1 MTKDEKIAI
10 QRQQMTGF
18 MNYFENNELDFND
31 TQLLQKMQ
39 NAITRIFQLEIEE
52 LGYSYKPNRDN
63 SENTFELSFIND
75 PKATF
80 RGQYNSGARLDN
92 GKFIQG
98 KPSIKYN
105 IVALYED
112 LQSPDKDKRML
123 ACKTLF
129 KTVFHEIQHH
139 RQYMMTRTNVSSKD
153 GMQYARDFAI
163 KQYLHKD
170 WYSSNAKTGNYAA
183 YTIENNANEV
193 GYSQFLETLGRE
205 DSEIAKLRDIERGK
219 FNISRYKADVDSW
232 DGQQHYDSNGLQERN
247 DVTVPILDS
256 LIGEKGRT
264 EILQIYPIL
273 QKEYNLDGTK
283 KTAVELTKNMQ
294 LEVQSISQNQ
304 TLTDKDRKKLIQ
316 DSQQMYYDLIYRQI
330 EKSTPE
336 QISQI
341 AMQIGKAES
350 KELFDSM
357 SHYFQCELE
366 NRLGQS
372 AKMAFAQEKMGDY
385 GFIMSFNNGTIAVE
399 QNGQTVQMAFDEFIK
414 IIDPKLLQRTFDIP
428 AGKDKGE
435 MTAKRFIEKYFFNY
449 LSQNGKVTL
458 QNGQGIT
465 AKQYIEQYVLQ
476 ITEMKADRP
485 PKKFIMETMKSES
498 PWAIQKENCERLEQY
513 YDAKREIIAQV
524 SENVEQFDLAKQDE
538 QKQKR
543 IAAHQR
549 KMNWINEYV
558 KDYNDTE
565 APTAYAVR
573 TNCEDENIKR
583 VLESIKTG
591 KFIENFDN
599 NAEKCKDDPSWYMGK
614 VVPSMAR
621 LIKAAQSLTID
632 GGVNYVEKFTAIPEV
647 NKILVQ
653 IRDDEYSK
661 QRHNEAEKNRR
672 TGNLPKYRRTRAE
685 IDRQYAQDYL
695 RSGNL
700 SQGSVQSEID
710 YRRGLTTRNLLK
722 VSDEVEKKNIL
733 MLRRQQ
739 ISLSRVLAR
748 QDGKTPSEVFYDE
761 KRKGWYCI
769 TDTQAEQKKT
779 QSQSVPKTTSSYDM
793 NIISPSDVADSTI
806 RVGTGTQDINAVAQE
821 IRRTQ
826 TRDLQQAQENYELK
840 R

>member
-18 MNYFENNELDFND
+18 MNYFESNELDFND
-31 TQLLQKMQ
+31 TQLLQRMQ

-52 LGYSYKPNRDN
+52 LGYSYRPDRDD
-63 SENTFELSFIND
+63 SKNTFGLSFIND
-75 PKATF
+75 PQATF
-80 RGQYNSGARLDN
+80 RGQHNSGARLEEN

-98 KPSIKYN
+98 RPSIKYN
-105 IVALYED
+105 IAALYED
-112 LQSPDKDKRML
+112 LQSPDKDKRIF

-139 RQYMMTRTNVSSKD
+139 RQYMKTRTNVSSKD
-153 GMQYARDFAI
+153 GIQYARDFAI

-205 DSEIAKLRDIERGK
+205 DSEVANLRDIERGK

-232 DGQQHYDSNGLQERN
+232 DGQQHYDSNGLQERD

-264 EILQIYPIL
+264 EILQMYPIL

-283 KTAVELTKNMQ
+283 KTAVELIQNMQ
-294 LEVQSISQNQ
+294 QEIQEITQNK
-304 TLTDKDRKKLIQ
+304 TLTDKDRKRLIQ
-316 DSQQMYYDLIYRQI
+316 DGQQMYYDLIYRQI

-341 AMQIGKAES
+341 AMRIGKEES
-350 KELFDSM
+350 KKLFSDM
-357 SHYFQCELE
+357 SHHFQCELE
-366 NRLGQS
+366 SRLGQS
-372 AKMAFAQEKMGDY
+372 AKMASAQEKMGDY
-385 GFIMSFNNGTIAVE
+385 GFIMPFNNGTIAVE

-414 IIDPKLLQRTFDIP
+414 TIDPQLLQRTFDIP

-435 MTAKRFIEKYFFNY
+435 MTAERFIEKYFFNH

-458 QNGQGIT
+458 KDGQVIT

-476 ITEMKADRP
+476 MKEMQTDRP
-485 PKKFIMETMKSES
+485 PKKIIMETMQSES
-498 PWAIQKENCERLEQY
+498 PWTIQKENCERLEQY
-513 YDAKREIIAQV
+513 YDGKREVIAQV
-524 SENVEQFDLAKQDE
+524 SESVEQFDLAKQDE

-573 TNCEDENIKR
+573 TNCEDENIRR

-599 NAEKCKDDPSWYMGK
+599 NAEKYKDDPSWYMGK
-614 VVPSMAR
+614 VAPSMAR
-621 LIKAAQSLTID
+621 LIKVAQSLTID
-632 GGVNYVEKFTAIPEV
+632 GGINYVEKFTAIPEV

-653 IRDDEYSK
+653 IRDNEYSK
-661 QRHNEAEKNRR
+661 QRHNEAEENRR
-672 TGNLPKYRRTRAE
+672 TGNLPRYRRTRAE
-685 IDRQYAQDYL
+685 TDRQYAQDYL
-695 RSGNL
+695 RSGSL
-700 SQGSVQSEID
+700 SQGSVQAEID

-722 VSDEVEKKNIL
+722 VSDEAEKKDIP

-748 QDGKTPSEVFYDE
+748 QDGKTPSEAFYDK
-761 KRKGWYCI
+761 KRKGWYCF
-769 TDTQAEQKKT
+769 TDTRQNQKNIT
-779 QSQSVPKTTSSYDM
+779 PATITSDTSMIGLQEINSVVQETKQLQYQKTTPDKEVS
-793 NIISPSDVADSTI
+793 
-806 RVGTGTQDINAVAQE
+806 E
-821 IRRTQ
+821 
-826 TRDLQQAQENYELK
+826 
-840 R
+840 

>member
-18 MNYFENNELDFND
+18 MNYFESNELDFND
-31 TQLLQKMQ
+31 TQLLQRMQ

-52 LGYSYKPNRDN
+52 LGYSYRPDRDD
-63 SENTFELSFIND
+63 SKNTFELSFIND
-75 PKATF
+75 PQATF
-80 RGQYNSGARLDN
+80 RGQHNSGARLEEN

-98 KPSIKYN
+98 RPSIKYN
-105 IVALYED
+105 IAALYED
-112 LQSPDKDKRML
+112 LQSPDKDKRIF

-139 RQYMMTRTNVSSKD
+139 RQYMKTRTNVSSKD
-153 GMQYARDFAI
+153 GIQYARDFAI

-205 DSEIAKLRDIERGK
+205 DSEVANLRDIERGK

-232 DGQQHYDSNGLQERN
+232 DGQQHYDSNGLQERD

-264 EILQIYPIL
+264 EILQMYPIL

-283 KTAVELTKNMQ
+283 KTAVELIQNMQ
-294 LEVQSISQNQ
+294 QEIQEITQNK
-304 TLTDKDRKKLIQ
+304 TLTDKDRKRLIQ
-316 DSQQMYYDLIYRQI
+316 DGQQMYYDLIYRQI

-341 AMQIGKAES
+341 AMKIGKEES
-350 KELFDSM
+350 KKLFSDM
-357 SHYFQCELE
+357 SHHFQCELE
-366 NRLGQS
+366 SRLGQS
-372 AKMAFAQEKMGDY
+372 AKMASAQEKMGDY
-385 GFIMSFNNGTIAVE
+385 GFIMPFNNGTIAVE

-414 IIDPKLLQRTFDIP
+414 TIDPQLLQRTFDIP

-435 MTAKRFIEKYFFNY
+435 MTAERFIEKYFFNH

-458 QNGQGIT
+458 KDGQVIT

-476 ITEMKADRP
+476 MKEMQTDRP
-485 PKKFIMETMKSES
+485 PKKIIMETMQSES
-498 PWAIQKENCERLEQY
+498 PWTIQKENCERLEQY
-513 YDAKREIIAQV
+513 YDGKREVIAQV
-524 SENVEQFDLAKQDE
+524 SESVEQFDLAKEDE

-573 TNCEDENIKR
+573 TNCEDENIRR

-599 NAEKCKDDPSWYMGK
+599 NAEKYKDDPSWYMGK
-614 VVPSMAR
+614 VAPSMAR
-621 LIKAAQSLTID
+621 LIKSAQSLTID
-632 GGVNYVEKFTAIPEV
+632 GGINYVEKFTAIPEV

-653 IRDDEYSK
+653 IRDNEYSK
-661 QRHNEAEKNRR
+661 QRHNEAEENRR
-672 TGNLPKYRRTRAE
+672 TGNLPRYRRTRVE
-685 IDRQYAQDYL
+685 IDKQYAQDYL
-695 RSGNL
+695 RSGSL
-700 SQGSVQSEID
+700 SQGSVQAEVD

-722 VSDEVEKKNIL
+722 VSEEAEKKDIPI
-733 MLRRQQ
+733 LRRQQ

-748 QDGKTPSEVFYDE
+748 QDGKTPSEAFYDE
-761 KRKGWYCI
+761 KRKGWYCF
-769 TDTQAEQKKT
+769 TDTRQNQKNIT
-779 QSQSVPKTTSSYDM
+779 PTTITSDTSMIGLQEINSVVQETKQLQYQKTTPDKEVS
-793 NIISPSDVADSTI
+793 
-806 RVGTGTQDINAVAQE
+806 
-821 IRRTQ
+821 
-826 TRDLQQAQENYELK
+826 K
-840 R
+840 

>member
-18 MNYFENNELDFND
+18 MNYFESNELDFND
-31 TQLLQKMQ
+31 TQLLQRMQ

-52 LGYSYKPNRDN
+52 LGYSYRPDRDD
-63 SENTFELSFIND
+63 SKNTFGLSFIND
-75 PKATF
+75 PQATF
-80 RGQYNSGARLDN
+80 RGQHNSGARLEEN

-98 KPSIKYN
+98 RPSIKYN
-105 IVALYED
+105 IAALYED
-112 LQSPDKDKRML
+112 LQSPDKDKRIF

-139 RQYMMTRTNVSSKD
+139 RQYMKTRTNVSSKD
-153 GMQYARDFAI
+153 GIQYARDFAI

-205 DSEIAKLRDIERGK
+205 DSEVANLRDIERGK

-232 DGQQHYDSNGLQERN
+232 DGQQHYDSNGLQERD

-264 EILQIYPIL
+264 EILQMYPIL

-283 KTAVELTKNMQ
+283 KTAVELIQNMQ
-294 LEVQSISQNQ
+294 QEIQEITQNK
-304 TLTDKDRKKLIQ
+304 TLTDKDRKRLIQ
-316 DSQQMYYDLIYRQI
+316 DGQQMYYDLIYRQI

-341 AMQIGKAES
+341 AMRIGKEES
-350 KELFDSM
+350 KKLFSDM
-357 SHYFQCELE
+357 SHHFQCELE
-366 NRLGQS
+366 SRLGQS
-372 AKMAFAQEKMGDY
+372 AKMASAQEKMGDY
-385 GFIMSFNNGTIAVE
+385 GFIMPFNNGTIAVE

-414 IIDPKLLQRTFDIP
+414 TIDPQLLQRTFDIP

-435 MTAKRFIEKYFFNY
+435 MTAERFIEKYFFNH

-458 QNGQGIT
+458 KDGQVIT

-476 ITEMKADRP
+476 MKEMQTDRP
-485 PKKFIMETMKSES
+485 PKKIIMETMQSES
-498 PWAIQKENCERLEQY
+498 PWTIQKENCERLEQY
-513 YDAKREIIAQV
+513 YDGKREVIAQV
-524 SENVEQFDLAKQDE
+524 SESVEQFDLAKQDE

-573 TNCEDENIKR
+573 TNCEDENIRR

-599 NAEKCKDDPSWYMGK
+599 NAEKYKDDPSWYMGK
-614 VVPSMAR
+614 VAPSMAR
-621 LIKAAQSLTID
+621 LIKVAQSLTID
-632 GGVNYVEKFTAIPEV
+632 GGINYVEKFTAIPEV

-653 IRDDEYSK
+653 IRDNEYSK
-661 QRHNEAEKNRR
+661 QRHNEAEENRR
-672 TGNLPKYRRTRAE
+672 TGNLPRYRRTRAE
-685 IDRQYAQDYL
+685 TDRQYAQDYL
-695 RSGNL
+695 RSGSL
-700 SQGSVQSEID
+700 SQGSVQAEID

-722 VSDEVEKKNIL
+722 VSDEAEKKDIP

-748 QDGKTPSEVFYDE
+748 QDGKTPSEAFYDK
-761 KRKGWYCI
+761 KRKGWYCF
-769 TDTQAEQKKT
+769 TDTRQNQKNIT
-779 QSQSVPKTTSSYDM
+779 PATITSDTSMIGLQEINSVVQETKQLQYQKTTPDKEVS
-793 NIISPSDVADSTI
+793 
-806 RVGTGTQDINAVAQE
+806 
-821 IRRTQ
+821 
-826 TRDLQQAQENYELK
+826 K
-840 R
+840 

>member
-18 MNYFENNELDFND
+18 MNYFESNELDFND
-31 TQLLQKMQ
+31 TQLLQRMQ

-52 LGYSYKPNRDN
+52 LGYSYRPDRDD
-63 SENTFELSFIND
+63 SKNTFGLSFIND
-75 PKATF
+75 PQATF
-80 RGQYNSGARLDN
+80 RGQHNSGARLEEN

-98 KPSIKYN
+98 RPSIKYN
-105 IVALYED
+105 IAALYED
-112 LQSPDKDKRML
+112 LQSPDKDKRIF

-129 KTVFHEIQHH
+129 KTVFYEIQHH
-139 RQYMMTRTNVSSKD
+139 RQYMKTRTNVSSKD
-153 GMQYARDFAI
+153 GIQYARDFAI

-205 DSEIAKLRDIERGK
+205 DSEVANLRDIERGE

-232 DGQQHYDSNGLQERN
+232 DGQQHYDSNGLQERD

-264 EILQIYPIL
+264 EILQMYPIL

-283 KTAVELTKNMQ
+283 KTAVELIQNMQ
-294 LEVQSISQNQ
+294 QEIQEITQNK
-304 TLTDKDRKKLIQ
+304 TLTDKDRKRLIQ

-341 AMQIGKAES
+341 AMKIGKEES
-350 KELFDSM
+350 KKLFSDM
-357 SHYFQCELE
+357 SHHFQCELE
-366 NRLGQS
+366 SRLGQS
-372 AKMAFAQEKMGDY
+372 AQMASAQEKVGDY
-385 GFIMSFNNGTIAVE
+385 GFIMPFNNGIIAVE

-414 IIDPKLLQRTFDIP
+414 TIDPQLLQRTFDIP

-435 MTAKRFIEKYFFNY
+435 MTAERFIEKYFFNH

-458 QNGQGIT
+458 KDGQVIT

-476 ITEMKADRP
+476 MKEMQTDRP
-485 PKKFIMETMKSES
+485 PKKIIMETMQSES
-498 PWAIQKENCERLEQY
+498 PWTIQKENCERLEQY
-513 YDAKREIIAQV
+513 YDGKREVIAQV
-524 SENVEQFDLAKQDE
+524 SESVEQFDLAKQDE

-573 TNCEDENIKR
+573 TNCEDENIRR

-599 NAEKCKDDPSWYMGK
+599 NAEKYKDDLSWYMGK
-614 VVPSMAR
+614 VAPSMAR
-621 LIKAAQSLTID
+621 LIKAAQSLTIN
-632 GGVNYVEKFTAIPEV
+632 GGINYVEKFTAIPEV

-653 IRDDEYSK
+653 IRDNEYSK
-661 QRHNEAEKNRR
+661 QRHNEAEENRR
-672 TGNLPKYRRTRAE
+672 TGNLPRYRRTRAE
-685 IDRQYAQDYL
+685 TDRQYAQDYL
-695 RSGNL
+695 RSGSL
-700 SQGSVQSEID
+700 SQGSVQAEID

-722 VSDEVEKKNIL
+722 VSEEAEKKDIPI
-733 MLRRQQ
+733 LRRQQ

-748 QDGKTPSEVFYDE
+748 QDGKTPSEAFYDE
-761 KRKGWYCI
+761 KRKGWYCF
-769 TDTQAEQKKT
+769 TDTRQNQKNIT
-779 QSQSVPKTTSSYDM
+779 PTTITSDTSMIGLQEINSVVQETKQLQYQKTTPDKEVS
-793 NIISPSDVADSTI
+793 
-806 RVGTGTQDINAVAQE
+806 
-821 IRRTQ
+821 
-826 TRDLQQAQENYELK
+826 K
-840 R
+840 

>member
-18 MNYFENNELDFND
+18 MNYFESNELDFND
-31 TQLLQKMQ
+31 TQLLQRMQ

-52 LGYSYKPNRDN
+52 LGYSYRPDRDD
-63 SENTFELSFIND
+63 SKNTFELSFIND
-75 PKATF
+75 PQATF
-80 RGQYNSGARLDN
+80 RGQHNSGARFEN

-98 KPSIKYN
+98 RPSIKYN
-105 IVALYED
+105 IAALYED
-112 LQSPDKDKRML
+112 LQSPDKDKRIF

-139 RQYMMTRTNVSSKD
+139 RQYMKTRTNVSSKD
-153 GMQYARDFAI
+153 GIQYARDFAI

-205 DSEIAKLRDIERGK
+205 DSEVANLRDIERGK

-232 DGQQHYDSNGLQERN
+232 DGQQHYDSNGLQERD

-264 EILQIYPIL
+264 EILQMYPIL

-283 KTAVELTKNMQ
+283 KKAVELIQNMQ
-294 LEVQSISQNQ
+294 QEIQKITQNK
-304 TLTDKDRKKLIQ
+304 TLTDKDRKRLIQ

-341 AMQIGKAES
+341 AMKIGKEES
-350 KELFDSM
+350 KKLFSDM
-357 SHYFQCELE
+357 SHHFQCELE
-366 NRLGQS
+366 SRLGQS
-372 AKMAFAQEKMGDY
+372 ARMASAQEKMGDY
-385 GFIMSFNNGTIAVE
+385 AFIMPFNNGTIAVE

-414 IIDPKLLQRTFDIP
+414 TIDPQLLQRTFDIP

-435 MTAKRFIEKYFFNY
+435 MAAERFIKKYFFNH

-458 QNGQGIT
+458 KDGQVIT

-476 ITEMKADRP
+476 MKEMQTDRP
-485 PKKFIMETMKSES
+485 PKKIIMETMQSES
-498 PWAIQKENCERLEQY
+498 PWTIKKENCERLEQY
-513 YDAKREIIAQV
+513 YDGKREVIAQV
-524 SENVEQFDLAKQDE
+524 SESVEQFDLAKQDE

-573 TNCEDENIKR
+573 TNCEDENIRR
-583 VLESIKTG
+583 VLGSIKTG

-599 NAEKCKDDPSWYMGK
+599 NAEKYKDDPSWYMGK
-614 VVPSMAR
+614 VAPSMAR
-621 LIKAAQSLTID
+621 LIKSAQSLTID
-632 GGVNYVEKFTAIPEV
+632 GGINYVEKFTAIPEV

-653 IRDDEYSK
+653 IRDNEYSK
-661 QRHNEAEKNRR
+661 QRHNEAEENRR
-672 TGNLPKYRRTRAE
+672 TGNLPRYRRTRVE
-685 IDRQYAQDYL
+685 IDKQYAQDYL
-695 RSGNL
+695 RSGSL
-700 SQGSVQSEID
+700 SQGSVQAEVD

-722 VSDEVEKKNIL
+722 VSEEAEKKDIPI
-733 MLRRQQ
+733 LRRQQ

-748 QDGKTPSEVFYDE
+748 QDGKTPSEAFYDE
-761 KRKGWYCI
+761 KRKGWYCF
-769 TDTQAEQKKT
+769 TDTRQNQKNIT
-779 QSQSVPKTTSSYDM
+779 PTTITSDTSMIGLQEINSVVQETKQLQYQKTTPDKEVS
-793 NIISPSDVADSTI
+793 
-806 RVGTGTQDINAVAQE
+806 
-821 IRRTQ
+821 
-826 TRDLQQAQENYELK
+826 K
-840 R
+840 

>member
-18 MNYFENNELDFND
+18 MNYFESNELDFND
-31 TQLLQKMQ
+31 TQLLQRMQ

-52 LGYSYKPNRDN
+52 LGYSYRPDRDD
-63 SENTFELSFIND
+63 SKNTFELSFIND
-75 PKATF
+75 PQATF
-80 RGQYNSGARLDN
+80 RGQHNSGARFEN

-98 KPSIKYN
+98 RPSIKYN
-105 IVALYED
+105 IAALYED
-112 LQSPDKDKRML
+112 LQSPDKDKRIF

-139 RQYMMTRTNVSSKD
+139 RQYMKTRTNVSSKD
-153 GMQYARDFAI
+153 GIQYARDFAI

-205 DSEIAKLRDIERGK
+205 DSEVANLRDIERGK

-232 DGQQHYDSNGLQERN
+232 DGQQHYDSNGLQERD

-264 EILQIYPIL
+264 EILQMYPIL

-283 KTAVELTKNMQ
+283 KTAVELIQNMQ
-294 LEVQSISQNQ
+294 QEIQKITQNK
-304 TLTDKDRKKLIQ
+304 TLTDKDKKRLIQ

-341 AMQIGKAES
+341 AMKIGKEES
-350 KELFDSM
+350 KKLFSDM
-357 SHYFQCELE
+357 SHHFQCELE
-366 NRLGQS
+366 SRLGQS
-372 AKMAFAQEKMGDY
+372 ARMASAQEKMGDY
-385 GFIMSFNNGTIAVE
+385 GFIMPFNNGTIAVE

-414 IIDPKLLQRTFDIP
+414 TIDPQLLQRTFDIP

-435 MTAKRFIEKYFFNY
+435 MTAERFIKKYFFNH

-458 QNGQGIT
+458 KDGQVIT

-476 ITEMKADRP
+476 MKEMQTDRP
-485 PKKFIMETMKSES
+485 PKKIIMETMQSES
-498 PWAIQKENCERLEQY
+498 PWTIQKENCERLEQY
-513 YDAKREIIAQV
+513 YDGKREVIAQV
-524 SENVEQFDLAKQDE
+524 SESVEQFDLAKQDE

-573 TNCEDENIKR
+573 TNCEDENIRR
-583 VLESIKTG
+583 VLGSIKTG

-599 NAEKCKDDPSWYMGK
+599 NAEKYKDDPSCYMGK
-614 VVPSMAR
+614 VAPSMAR

-632 GGVNYVEKFTAIPEV
+632 GGINYVEKFTAIPEV

-653 IRDDEYSK
+653 IRDNEYSK
-661 QRHNEAEKNRR
+661 QRHNEAEENRR
-672 TGNLPKYRRTRAE
+672 TGNLPRYRRTRVE
-685 IDRQYAQDYL
+685 IDKQYAQDYL
-695 RSGNL
+695 RSGSL
-700 SQGSVQSEID
+700 SQGSVQAEVD
-710 YRRGLTTRNLLK
+710 YRRGLTTKNLLK
-722 VSDEVEKKNIL
+722 VSEEAEKKDIPI
-733 MLRRQQ
+733 LRRQQ

-748 QDGKTPSEVFYDE
+748 QDGKTPSEAFYDE
-761 KRKGWYCI
+761 KRKGWYCF
-769 TDTQAEQKKT
+769 TDTRQNQKNIT
-779 QSQSVPKTTSSYDM
+779 PTTITSDTSMIGLQEINSVVQETKQLQYQKTTPDKEVS
-793 NIISPSDVADSTI
+793 
-806 RVGTGTQDINAVAQE
+806 
-821 IRRTQ
+821 
-826 TRDLQQAQENYELK
+826 K
-840 R
+840 

>member
-10 QRQQMTGF
+10 QRQQMTDF
-18 MNYFENNELDFND
+18 MNYFESNELDFND
-31 TQLLQKMQ
+31 TQLLQRMQ

-52 LGYSYKPNRDN
+52 LGYSYRPDRDD
-63 SENTFELSFIND
+63 SKNTFELSFIND
-75 PKATF
+75 PQATF
-80 RGQYNSGARLDN
+80 RGQHNSGDRLKN

-98 KPSIKYN
+98 RPSIKYN
-105 IVALYED
+105 IAALYED

-139 RQYMMTRTNVSSKD
+139 RQYMKTRTNVSSKD
-153 GMQYARDFAI
+153 GIQYARDFAT

-205 DSEIAKLRDIERGK
+205 DSEVASLRDIERGK

-232 DGQQHYDSNGLQERN
+232 DGQQHYDSNGLQERD

-264 EILQIYPIL
+264 EILQMYPIL

-283 KTAVELTKNMQ
+283 KTAVELIQNMQ
-294 LEVQSISQNQ
+294 QEIQEITQNK
-304 TLTDKDRKKLIQ
+304 TLTDKDRKRLIQ

-341 AMQIGKAES
+341 AMKIGKEES
-350 KELFDSM
+350 KKLFSDM
-357 SHYFQCELE
+357 SHHFQCELE
-366 NRLGQS
+366 SRLGQS
-372 AKMAFAQEKMGDY
+372 AQMASAQEKVGDY
-385 GFIMSFNNGTIAVE
+385 GFIMPFNNGTIAVE

-414 IIDPKLLQRTFDIP
+414 TIDPQLLQRTFDIP

-435 MTAKRFIEKYFFNY
+435 MTAERFIEKYFFNH

-458 QNGQGIT
+458 KDGQVIT

-476 ITEMKADRP
+476 MKEMQTDRP
-485 PKKFIMETMKSES
+485 PKKIIMETMQSES
-498 PWAIQKENCERLEQY
+498 PWTIQKENCERLEQY
-513 YDAKREIIAQV
+513 YDGKREVIAQV
-524 SENVEQFDLAKQDE
+524 SESVEQFDLAKQDE

-573 TNCEDENIKR
+573 TNCEDENIRR

-599 NAEKCKDDPSWYMGK
+599 NAEKYKDDPSWYMGK
-614 VVPSMAR
+614 VAPSMAR
-621 LIKAAQSLTID
+621 LIKVAQSLTID
-632 GGVNYVEKFTAIPEV
+632 GGINYVEKFTAIPEV

-653 IRDDEYSK
+653 IRDNEYSK
-661 QRHNEAEKNRR
+661 QRHNEAEENRR
-672 TGNLPKYRRTRAE
+672 TGNLPRYRRTRAE
-685 IDRQYAQDYL
+685 TDRQYAQDYL
-695 RSGNL
+695 RSGSL
-700 SQGSVQSEID
+700 SQGSVQAEID
-710 YRRGLTTRNLLK
+710 YRRGLTTRSLLK
-722 VSDEVEKKNIL
+722 VSDEAEKKNIP

-748 QDGKTPSEVFYDE
+748 QDGKTPSEAFYDK
-761 KRKGWYCI
+761 KRKGWYCF
-769 TDTQAEQKKT
+769 TDTRQNQKNIT
-779 QSQSVPKTTSSYDM
+779 PATITSDTSM
-793 NIISPSDVADSTI
+793 I
-806 RVGTGTQDINAVAQE
+806 GLQE
-821 IRRTQ
+821 INSVVQETKQ
-826 TRDLQQAQENYELK
+826 LQYQKTIPDKEVSK
-840 R
+840 

>member
-18 MNYFENNELDFND
+18 MNYFESNELDFND
-31 TQLLQKMQ
+31 TQLLQRMQ

-52 LGYSYKPNRDN
+52 LGYSYRPDRDD
-63 SENTFELSFIND
+63 SKNTFGLSFIND
-75 PKATF
+75 PQATF
-80 RGQYNSGARLDN
+80 RGQHNSGARLEEN

-98 KPSIKYN
+98 RPSIKYN
-105 IVALYED
+105 IAALYED
-112 LQSPDKDKRML
+112 LQSPDKDKRIF

-139 RQYMMTRTNVSSKD
+139 RQYMKTRTNVSSKD
-153 GMQYARDFAI
+153 GIQYARDFAI

-205 DSEIAKLRDIERGK
+205 DSEVANLRDIERGK

-232 DGQQHYDSNGLQERN
+232 DGQQHYDSNGLQERD

-264 EILQIYPIL
+264 EILQMYPIL

-283 KTAVELTKNMQ
+283 KTAVELIQNMQ
-294 LEVQSISQNQ
+294 QEIQEITQNK
-304 TLTDKDRKKLIQ
+304 TLTDKDRKRLIQ
-316 DSQQMYYDLIYRQI
+316 DGQQMYYDLIYRQI

-341 AMQIGKAES
+341 AMKIGKEES
-350 KELFDSM
+350 KKLFSDM
-357 SHYFQCELE
+357 SHHFQCELE
-366 NRLGQS
+366 SRLGQS
-372 AKMAFAQEKMGDY
+372 AKMASAQEKMGDY
-385 GFIMSFNNGTIAVE
+385 GFIMPFNNGTIAVE

-414 IIDPKLLQRTFDIP
+414 TIDPQLLQRTFDIP

-435 MTAKRFIEKYFFNY
+435 MTAERFIEKYFFNH

-458 QNGQGIT
+458 KDGQVIT

-476 ITEMKADRP
+476 MKEMQTDRP
-485 PKKFIMETMKSES
+485 PKKIIMETMQSES
-498 PWAIQKENCERLEQY
+498 PWTIQKENCERLEQY
-513 YDAKREIIAQV
+513 YDGKREVIAQV
-524 SENVEQFDLAKQDE
+524 SESVEQFDLAKQDE

-573 TNCEDENIKR
+573 TNCEDENIRR

-599 NAEKCKDDPSWYMGK
+599 NAEKYKDDPSWYMGK
-614 VVPSMAR
+614 VAPSMAR
-621 LIKAAQSLTID
+621 LIKVAQSLTID
-632 GGVNYVEKFTAIPEV
+632 GGINYVEKFTAIPEV

-653 IRDDEYSK
+653 IRDNEYSK
-661 QRHNEAEKNRR
+661 QRHNEAEENRR
-672 TGNLPKYRRTRAE
+672 TGNLPRYRRTRAE
-685 IDRQYAQDYL
+685 TDRQYAQDYL
-695 RSGNL
+695 RSGSL
-700 SQGSVQSEID
+700 SQGSVQAEID

-722 VSDEVEKKNIL
+722 VSDEAEKKDIP

-748 QDGKTPSEVFYDE
+748 QDGKTPSEAFYDK
-761 KRKGWYCI
+761 KRKGWYCF
-769 TDTQAEQKKT
+769 TDTRQNQKNIT
-779 QSQSVPKTTSSYDM
+779 PATITSDTSMIGLQEINSVVQETKQLQYQKTTPDKEVS
-793 NIISPSDVADSTI
+793 
-806 RVGTGTQDINAVAQE
+806 
-821 IRRTQ
+821 
-826 TRDLQQAQENYELK
+826 K
-840 R
+840 

>member
-31 TQLLQKMQ
+31 TQLLQRMQ

-52 LGYSYKPNRDN
+52 LGYSYSPDRDD
-63 SENTFELSFIND
+63 SKNTFGLYFVND
-75 PKATF
+75 AKDT
-80 RGQYNSGARLDN
+80 RGGWQSAGRSWKDGEIIQEKPTITYNIARLF
-92 GKFIQG
+92 K
-98 KPSIKYN
+98 
-105 IVALYED
+105 D
-112 LQSPDKDKRML
+112 LENPDKEIRLKN
-123 ACKTLF
+123 CKNIFRVL
-129 KTVFHEIQHH
+129 FHEIQHN
-139 RQYMMTRTNVSSKD
+139 RQHLMTRQNVSSNESLR
-153 GMQYARDFAI
+153 YARDFAC
-163 KQYLHKD
+163 KYGYLDSK
-170 WYSSNAKTGNYAA
+170 WYSKDAKTGNYDA
-183 YTIENNANEV
+183 YTTENNANEV
-193 GYSQFLETLGRE
+193 GYKQYLETMGIVE
-205 DSEIAKLRDIERGK
+205 DEFSYLRDIELGK
-219 FNISRYKADVDSW
+219 FNIARYKADVNSW
-232 DGQQHYDSNGLQERN
+232 DGQEHYDSKGLQERD
-247 DVTVPILDS
+247 DVTIPILDN
-256 LIGEKGRT
+256 LICEKGKT
-264 EILQIYPIL
+264 ELLQIYPIL

-283 KTAVELTKNMQ
+283 KTAVELIKNLQ
-294 LEVQSISQNQ
+294 QEIQAISQNFNI
-304 TLTDKDRKKLIQ
+304 TDKEKDKLIKDGQ
-316 DSQQMYYDLIYRQI
+316 EMYYELIYRQI

-336 QISQI
+336 QISEI
-341 AMQIGKAES
+341 AMQIGKNES
-350 KELFDSM
+350 KEIFDRI
-357 SHYFQCELE
+357 SHYFQCEME
-366 NRLGQS
+366 NRLGKS
-372 AKMAFAQEKMGDY
+372 AKMASAQTKLGTE
-385 GFIMSFNNGTIAVE
+385 GFIMPFNNGTIAVE

-414 IIDPKLLQRTFDIP
+414 TINPQLLQRTFDIP

-435 MTAKRFIEKYFFNY
+435 MTAERFIEKYFFNH

-458 QNGQGIT
+458 NDGQVIT

-476 ITEMKADRP
+476 MKEMQTDRP
-485 PKKFIMETMKSES
+485 PKRIIMETMQSES
-498 PWAIQKENCERLEQY
+498 PWTIQKENCERLEQY
-513 YDAKREIIAQV
+513 YNNKKDVIAQV
-524 SENVEQFDLAKQDE
+524 SESVEQFDLAKQDE

-599 NAEKCKDDPSWYMGK
+599 NAEKYKDDPSWYMGK
-614 VVPSMAR
+614 VAPSMAR

-632 GGVNYVEKFTAIPEV
+632 GGINYVEKFTAIPEV

-661 QRHNEAEKNRR
+661 QRHNEAEENRR
-672 TGNLPKYRRTRAE
+672 AGNLTRYRRTRAE
-685 IDRQYAQDYL
+685 IDKQYAQDYL
-695 RSGNL
+695 RSGSL
-700 SQGSVQSEID
+700 SQGSVQAEID

-722 VSDEVEKKNIL
+722 VSDEAEKKDIP

-739 ISLSRVLAR
+739 ISLSRILAR
-748 QDGKTPSEVFYDE
+748 QDGKTPSEAFYDE

-769 TDTQAEQKKT
+769 TDTQAEQKKI

-793 NIISPSDVADSTI
+793 DVISPSDVADSTI
-806 RVGTGTQDINAVAQE
+806 KVGTGTQDINAVAQE

-826 TRDLQQAQENYELK
+826 TRDLQQAQEK
-840 R
+840 